1 MRHLFERALEVFG
14 RIPASWALA
23 AVFLL
28 PALETGLVLGVIIP
42 GETVVILGGVLA
54 STGRVPLWAVAAA
67 SVAGAIA
74 GDCAGYFL
82 GRRYGEDAMR
92 SRLGKK
98 WNRAHAWLSRNG
110 ALPIFAARFIP
121 FVRTVLPV
129 TAGAIETP
137 RRRFF
142 VPDVAAGIL
151 WGIGSTLIGYFAG
164 RDWRRALVLANRVSL
179 YFGIALAAA
188 VAVWLWRRRLA
199 RKKPRSATAS

>member
-1 MRHLFERALEVFG
+1 MRHLIERVVQLFTG
-14 RIPASWALA
+14 IPEGWALA

-28 PALETGLVLGVIIP
+28 SALEAGLVLGVIIP

-67 SVAGAIA
+67 SAAGAIV

-92 SRLGKK
+92 ARLGNK
-98 WNRAHAWLSRNG
+98 WKRAHSWLSKNG

-164 RDWRRALVLANRVSL
+164 RDWRQALVLADRVSL
-179 YFGIALAAA
+179 YLGIALVAA
-188 VAVWLWRRRLA
+188 VALWLWRRRLA
-199 RKKPRSATAS
+199 RKNPRSATAA